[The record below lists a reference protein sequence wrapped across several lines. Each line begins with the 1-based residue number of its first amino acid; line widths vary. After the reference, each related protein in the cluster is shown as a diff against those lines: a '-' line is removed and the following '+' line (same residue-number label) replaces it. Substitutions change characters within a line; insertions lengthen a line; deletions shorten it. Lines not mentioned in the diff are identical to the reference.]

1 MQISNSKV
9 VTITYELTVTDSDG
23 EKELVEIVEQ
33 DEPMA
38 FIYGMSG
45 LPEAFED
52 KLEGLVVNDSFDFS
66 LPADDGYGQYDTEAV
81 VELPINLFKDEK
93 GNEIEGLLEEG
104 NIIPMTDDKGSHL
117 NGKILAINPETITV
131 DFNHPLAGKEMSFKG
146 SIMDV
151 REATESEIEH
161 GHVHGHGGV
170 EH

>member
-1 MQISNSKV
+1 MQISDSKV
-9 VTITYELTVTDSDG
+9 VTITYELTVTDSNG
-23 EKELVEIVEQ
+23 EKELVETVEQ

-52 KLEGLVVNDSFDFS
+52 KLEGLSVNESFEFS

-93 GNEIEGLLEEG
+93 GNEIEGLLEIG
-104 NIIPMTDDKGSHL
+104 NIVPMTDDSGDHL
-117 NGKILAINPETITV
+117 NGKILEIRAETIVV
-131 DFNHPLAGKEMSFKG
+131 DFNHPLAGKEMAFKG
-146 SIMDV
+146 NVIEI
-151 REATESEIEH
+151 REATETELDH